1 MTIFWL
7 RDRDTQP
14 TSRRLNCSCCVI
26 DALGLGRVKRSYR
39 VSRIPL
45 PAFHATLMQYLPL
58 FLIVSPLIGLFSLL
72 RAKLK
77 FVLLL
82 LALWVSLGTSSI
94 SFARELP
101 LKTPK
106 TITGLEQPAQNYPT
120 FDANTIPSE
129 KVSQFVRAYL
139 QVLDLINRRESDLQA
154 AETELESRR
163 LEREIEAEAF
173 FIIEQAGLSRQEY
186 LQLLSL
192 ANADPEFGERV
203 AAQLQEAGT

>member
-1 MTIFWL
+1 MPRVQVAIALPYIF
-7 RDRDTQP
+7 
-14 TSRRLNCSCCVI
+14 
-26 DALGLGRVKRSYR
+26 
-39 VSRIPL
+39 
-45 PAFHATLMQYLPL
+45 ATLMQYLPL
-58 FLIVSPLIGLFSLL
+58 FLVLSPLIVWFYRL

-77 FVLLL
+77 FLLLL
-82 LALWVSLGTSSI
+82 LAIWFSIGTESI
-94 SFARELP
+94 GFARELP
-101 LKTPK
+101 LETPK
-106 TITGLEQPAQNYPT
+106 TISGLEQPAQNSPT

-139 QVLDLINRRESDLQA
+139 QVLDLINQRESDLQA

-173 FIIEQAGLSRQEY
+173 SIIEQAGLTRQEY

-203 AAQLQEAGT
+203 AAQLQEAGN